1 MGFDNTIVHNPNSGY
16 SKEARKWDLPKSQG
30 GMRPDHYEHF
40 PKMIYKARRP
50 DSGGP
55 IRCVDPGNEQFSG
68 SNQLTVRS
76 EAELR
81 EALENGW
88 RETPQEAVEY
98 ASPLGGP
105 EPQREG
111 EGGSPGA
118 RRIQFRAPS
127 GDPGGSTGQDGE
139 GSGGEGSEGEAA
151 GELTI
156 GDGQGSTHRS
166 LPGDQCPS

>member
-98 ASPLGGP
+98 ATKLEKFISDAAAHRHWEDRNLSEKAKAEAQAHDESSFEHLPAIPEAPLDKMAKARAAKAAKAKQP
-105 EPQREG
+105 EN
-111 EGGSPGA
+111 
-118 RRIQFRAPS
+118 
-127 GDPGGSTGQDGE
+127 
-139 GSGGEGSEGEAA
+139 
-151 GELTI
+151 
-156 GDGQGSTHRS
+156 
-166 LPGDQCPS
+166 